1 MLACTLS
8 DVPMSYN
15 LPSLTFASSI
25 AQQVVRYRCRK
36 CRQLIAT
43 ERNVVPQ
50 EGVGRR
56 IFRRQQHRQQQQE
69 ASSTAA
75 ARDADGQGNMEQGAV
90 FLEPISWMADQVVGP
105 VQGKLYCPNCS
116 ARLGTFD
123 WSGMPYLQF
132 SSFKGYSACHLSC
145 T

>member
-1 MLACTLS
+1 MTVAIVCCAQIDLEGHAKFGLAFS
-8 DVPMSYN
+8 SW
-15 LPSLTFASSI
+15 FASSI

-43 ERNVVPQ
+43 ERNVIPQ

-56 IFRRQQHRQQQQE
+56 IFRRQQHRPQQE
-69 ASSTAA
+69 ASTAA
-75 ARDADGQGNMEQGAV
+75 AKDADAQGNMEQGAV

-116 ARLGTFD
+116 ARLGTFN
-123 WSGMPYLQF
+123 WSGMLERFQQ
-132 SSFKGYSACHLSC
+132 G
-145 T
+145 